1 MSAPSPTLLGID
13 PGRDKTGLAVID
25 ATGAIL
31 WRAVVETSRLPVEL
45 APVLASWKVARIALG
60 NSTSSQ
66 NARAQIES
74 VSAGLPIELVNER
87 NSTLEARALYFEA
100 HPPRGWR
107 RLCPLSLQVPPVSID
122 DFAAAIIA
130 RRALESGLQRLKEPE
145 A

>member
-1 MSAPSPTLLGID
+1 MNILGVD
-13 PGRDKTGLAVID
+13 PGRDKTGLAVVD
-25 ATGAIL
+25 SMGAIL
-31 WRAVVETSRLPVEL
+31 WRAVVETSRLTLEL
-45 APVLASWKVARIALG
+45 PPLLTSWNVARIALG

-74 VSAGLPIELVNER
+74 VCPNVPIELVNER

-107 RLCPLSLQVPPVSID
+107 RLWLLSLQVPPIPTD

-130 RRALESGLQRLKEPE
+130 RRALEITASS